1 MLKKLHVMKIFK
13 FTVITKER
21 LSQLP
26 LIMQPQSMK
35 ILNFSNVPLTQD
47 EIDILKLRMSFTPSP
62 KQKIAKLK
70 NDIFQFTRKLQ
81 LTYHYRNNNIINESN
96 VKLESTYTPK
106 LNEYADLENIYKNCN
121 TLKYHYSKEMTICI
135 H

>member
-13 FTVITKER
+13 FSVITKKL

-26 LIMQPQSMK
+26 LIMQPQSRK
-35 ILNFSNVPLTQD
+35 ILNYSNVPLTQ
-47 EIDILKLRMSFTPSP
+47 DILKLRMSFTPTP
-62 KQKIAKLK
+62 KQKIAELK

-81 LTYHYRNNNIINESN
+81 LTYHYRNNNNVNESN

-106 LNEYADLENIYKNCN
+106 PNEYADLENICKNCN

>member
-35 ILNFSNVPLTQD
+35 ILNVPLTQD
-47 EIDILKLRMSFTPSP
+47 KIDILKVRKSFTPTS
-62 KQKIAKLK
+62 KQKIAELK